1 MHDGEKTL
9 ALLGLNAG
17 KGGSDRVL
25 ALAERALE
33 LSGLSIGEMDA
44 VAVSRGP
51 GSLTGLRVG
60 IGTARGLAA
69 GAGKSL
75 LGVSTLQALA
85 AGMGSGPPVLVL
97 LDAGRGEVYGGL
109 FEPADP
115 PARIGEEHL
124 GAPARFVE
132 AVASRRV
139 RLAGSGAERYGDLFS
154 GASWLP
160 STGEDFLAAGVAR
173 VAAALAKRASPG
185 GANAAMTAP
194 LELDASPRY
203 LRREDA
209 PFSFAP
215 SEG

>member
-1 MHDGEKTL
+1 VHDGERTL

-33 LSGLSIGEMDA
+33 LSGLPIGEMDA

-69 GAGKSL
+69 GTGKSL
-75 LGVSTLQALA
+75 LGVSTLQAVA
-85 AGMGSGPPVLVL
+85 AGLGSGPPVLVL

-109 FEPADP
+109 FDPADP

-132 AVASRRV
+132 AVADCRV

-154 GASWLP
+154 GAYWLP
-160 STGEDFLAAGVAR
+160 ATGEEFLAAGVAR
-173 VAAALAKRASPG
+173 VAAALARRDLPG
-185 GANAAMTAP
+185 GAITTETAAR
-194 LELDASPRY
+194 ELDASPRY

-215 SEG
+215 LDG